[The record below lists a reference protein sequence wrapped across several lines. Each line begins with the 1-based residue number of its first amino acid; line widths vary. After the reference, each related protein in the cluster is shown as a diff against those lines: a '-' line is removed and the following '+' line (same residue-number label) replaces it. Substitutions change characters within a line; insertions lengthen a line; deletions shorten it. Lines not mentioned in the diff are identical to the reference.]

1 MIILIG
7 FAFIAGF
14 VTILSPCILPILPI
28 VLSGGISNDKSKPL
42 GIVVGF
48 ILSFTFFTLFLSSL
62 VKLTGISPDF
72 LRTLSVAI
80 IFGFGLSLLIPR
92 FQIFLEIIFSKLS
105 NNVGRSKTRS
115 GFFGGI
121 ILGLSLGLIW
131 TPCVGPIIASV
142 ITLAASNTVT
152 SASVIITIAYSLG
165 TAIPMLLITYGG
177 RALLQKNLWLVKNT
191 INIQKTFG
199 VLMMITAIGIFFN
212 VDRSFQSYILE
223 AFPQYGTNLTKIE
236 DNRIVLEELEQLKDS
251 PTILNTNKAPNFIPN
266 GTWINSEP
274 LTISELK
281 GKVVLVDF
289 WTYTCIN
296 CIRTLPYITSWHKTY
311 KDKGLV
317 IVGIHTPEFEFEKK
331 KENVVNAMKQYGISY
346 PVLMD
351 NEYANWNAFNN
362 RYWPAK
368 YLIDAKGQ
376 IRYTHF
382 GEGEYIET
390 EKMIQELLKE
400 AGNQKFN
407 TIQTEDK
414 TEDQISRRT
423 PETYLGSDRTERR
436 SDRVEN
442 LSQDY
447 YYLQGKWQISNE
459 YAVSSV
465 GSSLTLNF
473 SGKEVNLVIS
483 PAKKGNRIRIYLN
496 DKLVNTITLDT
507 ERLYNL
513 VELSEYTGSS
523 LLKIEFLDDGIK
535 CFAFTFG

>member
-28 VLSGGISNDKSKPL
+28 VLSGGISNDKNRPL
-42 GIVVGF
+42 GIVLGF
-48 ILSFTFFTLFLSSL
+48 VLSFTFFTLFLSSL

-72 LRTLSVAI
+72 LRGLSVVI

-92 FQIFLEIIFSKLS
+92 FQYYLEIVFSMLS
-105 NNVGRSKTRS
+105 NKVKTKGTRS

-121 ILGLSLGLIW
+121 LLGLSLGLIW

-142 ITLAASNTVT
+142 ITLAASSTVT

-177 RALLQKNLWLVKNT
+177 RALLQKNFWLVKNT
-191 INIQKTFG
+191 VKIQKIFG
-199 VLMMITAIGIFFN
+199 VLMMITAVGIFFN
-212 VDRSFQSYILE
+212 IDRSFQAYVLE
-223 AFPQYGTNLTKIE
+223 VFPQYGTNLTKIE
-236 DNRIVLEELEQLKDS
+236 DNKIVREELQQLKDS
-251 PTILNTNKAPNFIPN
+251 PIIMNISQAPDFIPN
-266 GTWINSEP
+266 GIWLNSDP
-274 LTISELK
+274 LTMSKLK

-296 CIRTLPYITSWHKTY
+296 CIRTLPYITAWHKTY
-311 KDKGLV
+311 EDKGLV

-331 KENVVNAMKQYGISY
+331 KENVVNAMNQYGISY

-351 NEYANWNAFNN
+351 NEYENWNAFNN

-382 GEGEYIET
+382 GEGEYVQT
-390 EKMIQELLKE
+390 EKMIQTLLKE
-400 AGNQKFN
+400 AGNQKLDRITTN
-407 TIQTEDK
+407 ESNDNQ
-414 TEDQISRRT
+414 RLYRT
-423 PETYLGSDRTERR
+423 PETYLGSDRSERR
-436 SDRVEN
+436 SYTLEN
-442 LSQDY
+442 LAQDNFF
-447 YYLQGKWQISNE
+447 LKGNWKISNE
-459 YAVSSV
+459 YAVSSA
-465 GSSLTLNF
+465 GSSLILNF
-473 SGKEVNLVIS
+473 SGREVNLVMS
-483 PAKKGNRIRIYLN
+483 PAKKGNKIRVYLN
-496 DKLVNTITLDT
+496 NKLVNTITLDT

-513 VELSEYTGSS
+513 VKLPEYTGSS
-523 LLKIEFLDDGIK
+523 ILKIEFLDDGIK

>member
-1 MIILIG
+1 MIIIIG

-42 GIVVGF
+42 GIVLGF

-72 LRTLSVAI
+72 LRALSVVI
-80 IFGFGLSLLIPR
+80 IFGLGLSLLIPR
-92 FQIFLEIIFSKLS
+92 FQIFLERIFSKLS
-105 NNVGRSKTRS
+105 NSVGRSKTRS

-121 ILGLSLGLIW
+121 LLGLSLGLIW

-142 ITLAASNTVT
+142 ITLAASSTVT

-191 INIQKTFG
+191 VNIQKIFG

-212 VDRSFQSYILE
+212 VDRSFQAYILE
-223 AFPQYGTNLTKIE
+223 VFPQYGTNLTKIE
-236 DNRIVLEELEQLKDS
+236 DNKIVRKELQQLKDS
-251 PTILNTNKAPNFIPN
+251 PIIMNISQAPDFIPN
-266 GTWINSEP
+266 GTWLNSDP
-274 LTISELK
+274 LTMSELK

-296 CIRTLPYITSWHKTY
+296 CIRTLPYITAWHDLY

-317 IVGIHTPEFEFEKK
+317 IIGIHTPEFEFEKK

-351 NEYANWNAFNN
+351 NEYENWNAFNN

-400 AGNQKFN
+400 AGNQKLN
-407 TIQTEDK
+407 PIQTVEKAD
-414 TEDQISRRT
+414 DLLLRRT

-436 SDRVEN
+436 SDTVED
-442 LSQDY
+442 LSKDF
-447 YYLQGKWQISNE
+447 YYLKGKWQTSNE

-473 SGKEVNLVIS
+473 SGKEVNLVMS
-483 PAKKGNRIRIYLN
+483 PAQKGNKIRIYLN
-496 DKLVNTITLDT
+496 DKLIDTIILDT

-513 VELSEYTGSS
+513 VKLPEYTGSS
-523 LLKIEFLDDGIK
+523 ILKIEFLDDGIK

>member
-28 VLSGGISNDKSKPL
+28 VLSGGISNDKNRPL
-42 GIVVGF
+42 GIVIGF

-62 VKLTGISPDF
+62 VKLTGISPDL
-72 LRTLSVAI
+72 LRGLSVAI

-105 NNVGRSKTRS
+105 NKVNRSKTRS

-121 ILGLSLGLIW
+121 LLGLSLGLIW

-142 ITLAASNTVT
+142 ITLAASSTVT
-152 SASVIITIAYSLG
+152 STSVVITIAYSLG

-191 INIQKTFG
+191 VNIQKIFG

-212 VDRSFQSYILE
+212 VDRSFQAYILE
-223 AFPQYGTNLTKIE
+223 VFPQYGTNLTKIE
-236 DNRIVLEELEQLKDS
+236 DNKIVREELQLLKDS
-251 PTILNTNKAPNFIPN
+251 PPIMNVNQAPDFIPN
-266 GTWINSEP
+266 GTWLNSDP
-274 LTISELK
+274 LTMSELK

-296 CIRTLPYITSWHKTY
+296 CIRTLPYLTAWHDLY

-317 IVGIHTPEFEFEKK
+317 IIGIHTPEFEFEKK
-331 KENVVNAMKQYGISY
+331 KENVENAMKQYGISY

-351 NEYANWNAFNN
+351 NEYENWNAFNN

-368 YLIDAKGQ
+368 YLIDSKGQ

-382 GEGEYIET
+382 GEGEYIQT

-400 AGNQKFN
+400 AGNQKLN
-407 TIQTEDK
+407 PIQTEEK
-414 TEDQISRRT
+414 SEDLILRRT
-423 PETYLGSDRTERR
+423 PEIYLGSDRTERR
-436 SDRVEN
+436 SDTIKG
-442 LSQDY
+442 LSKDF
-447 YYLQGKWQISNE
+447 YYLNGKWQISNE
-459 YAVSSV
+459 YAVSTV

-483 PAKKGNRIRIYLN
+483 PAQKGNKIRIYLN
-496 DKLVNTITLDT
+496 DKLLNTITLDT

-513 VELSEYTGSS
+513 VKLTEYTGSS
-523 LLKIEFLDDGIK
+523 MLKIEFLDDGIK